1 MNKISEIWERTIGIE
16 GVDTGYPK
24 FEKEL
29 EDFIRTAGEG
39 AVRGF
44 SAVVKVWLSEA
55 IGSDTPVTH
64 LKGMANLMDTNVE
77 TFLESLKGWTFE
89 KVYRTTDD
97 RRKIDLNNL
106 TNPKGD
112 TE

>member
-1 MNKISEIWERTIGIE
+1 MNKISEIWDRTIGIE

-29 EDFIRTAGEG
+29 LVEMGK
-39 AVRGF
+39 VREEAEQTGW
-44 SAVVKVWLSEA
+44 AKAMTTVKTLMSYGTPEEA
-55 IGSDTPVTH
+55 
-64 LKGMANLMDTNVE
+64 E
-77 TFLESLKGWTFE
+77 R
-89 KVYRTTDD
+89 Y
-97 RRKIDLNNL
+97 L